1 MTCAPQG
8 VVPYKVVPLS
18 CFPFHWQTLK
28 PPHGCKARIQSCSA
42 ARGFVWFFRVPPHP
56 LILIIMIYIYITMLV
71 GNFLHYF
78 IASWGLPST
87 MSRWTQ
93 GASFKHSQPYPA
105 TTPKVVNTNKL
116 CTRLVCLPK
125 SNWQIWAFK
134 LSKNQPMHQMDT
146 KTDLRVHFYS
156 PEAWPDPSPSGTPK
170 GSMFGSCLDE
180 IEISWLGNMTKCYW
194 EVGKRLF
201 YT

>member
-1 MTCAPQG
+1 MQHVA
-8 VVPYKVVPLS
+8 LS
-18 CFPFHWQTLK
+18 DFLGTPTSTDFDH
-28 PPHGCKARIQSCSA
+28 HD
-42 ARGFVWFFRVPPHP
+42 
-56 LILIIMIYIYITMLV
+56 IYIYITMLV
-71 GNFLHYF
+71 GNFLHDF

-87 MSRWTQ
+87 MSRWIKR
-93 GASFKHSQPYPA
+93 ASFKHSQPYPA

-134 LSKNQPMHQMDT
+134 LSKNQPMHQIDT

-156 PEAWPDPSPSGTPK
+156 PEAWPDPTPSGTPK

-180 IEISWLGNMTKCYW
+180 IEISWLGNMTKWYKVLLGSW
-194 EVGKRLF
+194 EAPFLHLTVAINIISES
-201 YT
+201 